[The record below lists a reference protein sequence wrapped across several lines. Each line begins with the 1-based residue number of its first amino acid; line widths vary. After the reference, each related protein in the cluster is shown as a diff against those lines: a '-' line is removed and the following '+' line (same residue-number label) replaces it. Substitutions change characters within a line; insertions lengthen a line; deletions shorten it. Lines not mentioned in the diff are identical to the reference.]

1 MKKLVALLLAGV
13 MTLSLA
19 ACGNQS
25 SKSEDKKETSKS
37 EETVEISFWH
47 AMSGANEEAIQKITD
62 DFMKENPNIKVN
74 LMNQGDYLDLFDKLM
89 ASATKSCTDLF
100 QSLVLVC

>member
-47 AMSGANEEAIQKITD
+47 AMSGANEEAIQKITERVVSVLICYEHNSVL
-62 DFMKENPNIKVN
+62 DFVLTGKTVVYFKIEKQIFNVN
-74 LMNQGDYLDLFDKLM
+74 
-89 ASATKSCTDLF
+89 
-100 QSLVLVC
+100 VR

>member
-25 SKSEDKKETSKS
+25 SKSEDKKETSKKRRNS
-37 EETVEISFWH
+37 R
-47 AMSGANEEAIQKITD
+47 
-62 DFMKENPNIKVN
+62 N
-74 LMNQGDYLDLFDKLM
+74 LILARDEWCK
-89 ASATKSCTDLF
+89 
-100 QSLVLVC
+100 

>member
-1 MKKLVALLLAGV
+1 MVEKERTVMKKLVALLLAGV

-47 AMSGANEEAIQKITD
+47 AD
-62 DFMKENPNIKVN
+62 R
-74 LMNQGDYLDLFDKLM
+74 
-89 ASATKSCTDLF
+89 KS
-100 QSLVLVC
+100 VV

>member
-37 EETVEISFWH
+37 EETCR
-47 AMSGANEEAIQKITD
+47 
-62 DFMKENPNIKVN
+62 N
-74 LMNQGDYLDLFDKLM
+74 LILARDEWRK
-89 ASATKSCTDLF
+89 
-100 QSLVLVC
+100 